1 MDATTKNNGVTSEII
16 NDNTNSLSINTA
28 EGITKTITQTQQEI
42 ITEPDNVKNENNVST
57 KVLWNKLKEIKYKL
71 HNNVVCNNKSS
82 CFWYTCS
89 FDNPPIYIQNVK

>member
-57 KVLWNKLKEIKYKL
+57 KVLWNKLKEIK
-71 HNNVVCNNKSS
+71 
-82 CFWYTCS
+82 
-89 FDNPPIYIQNVK
+89 IQIA